1 MNRCADFAGFDD
13 WTFLN
18 CAYHG
23 PMPRVAEAALAA
35 AVELRRNPSLIRNEY
50 HFTFP
55 DAYRRAIAALVN
67 ADPDTVSLVDSA
79 TAGTMILVSGLDW
92 RDGDE
97 VVIPRGEFPS
107 NRLPWQHL
115 GRRGVT
121 LREIDLGTGPDCEA
135 RLADVLSARTRV
147 LQVSW
152 VSFTDGRRLDPA
164 PLAAACRDRDVLFVV
179 DGSQG
184 VGGLPFDMA
193 AAGCDVLLGA
203 GYKWLLGPYGL
214 GYVVIRPE
222 LAERLDVANVNWFAT
237 RQSEDFNRLADLPLA
252 PRPGAMR
259 FDMNEPANFFNV
271 AAGTAAA
278 RYIAE
283 VTPAAVEAHARALLD
298 RLIAGLPAGWT
309 PLAADPPRSNILCV
323 RGPDEKATDR
333 ALAHLRAR
341 RVALSAREGAIRV
354 SPHVYNTAS
363 DIDRLLEALAES
375 ASARH
380 DESAIARDDVHARLT
395 SMLGLAE
402 HWRAEGR

>member
-1 MNRCADFAGFDD
+1 
-13 WTFLN
+13 
-18 CAYHG
+18 
-23 PMPRVAEAALAA
+23 VAEAALAA

-55 DAYRRAIAALVN
+55 DAYRRAIGALVN

-79 TAGTMILVSGLDW
+79 TAGTMILANGLDW

-97 VVIPRGEFPS
+97 VVIPKAEFPS

-121 LREIDLGTGPDCEA
+121 LREIDLGTGPDRET
-135 RLADVLSARTRV
+135 RLAEALSARTRV

-152 VSFTDGRRLDPA
+152 VSFTDGRRLDLA
-164 PLAAACRDRDVLFVV
+164 PLAAACRDRNVLLAV

-214 GYVVIRPE
+214 GYVVIRPG
-222 LAERLDVANVNWFAT
+222 LAERLDVGNVNWFAT
-237 RQSEDFNRLADLPLA
+237 RQSERFDRLADLPLA

-278 RYIAE
+278 RYVAE
-283 VTPAAVEAHARALLD
+283 VTPAAIEAHARALLD

-309 PLAADPPRSNILCV
+309 PLSADAPLRSNILCF
-323 RGPDEKATDR
+323 RGPDEKTTDR

-341 RVALSAREGAIRV
+341 RVALSAREGALRV
-354 SPHVYNTAS
+354 SPHVYNTES
-363 DIDRLLEALAES
+363 DVDRLLEVLAES
-375 ASARH
+375 ASARD
-380 DESAIARDDVHARLT
+380 DESSVARDDVHARLT

-402 HWRAEGR
+402 RWRPEGR